1 VPVQLVAVNQRNTAA
16 TATVISA
23 TVVPV
28 TVATATVPVTVAI
41 VVIVATAD
49 VAHAVTVPLSFAQRR
64 STMAT
69 LT

>member
-1 VPVQLVAVNQRNTAA
+1 VHVQLVAVNQRNTAV
-16 TATVISA
+16 TATVIRA

-28 TVATATVPVTVAI
+28 TEAI